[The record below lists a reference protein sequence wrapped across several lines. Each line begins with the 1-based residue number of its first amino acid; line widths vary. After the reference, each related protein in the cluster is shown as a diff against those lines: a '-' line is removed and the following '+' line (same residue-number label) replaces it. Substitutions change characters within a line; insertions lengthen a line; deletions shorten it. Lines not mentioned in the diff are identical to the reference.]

1 MHKRQLLSQNGL
13 RHDSQLLLLNG
24 NSSLFSSFLCRST
37 IFVSFLKKKIGAVNA
52 APISAI
58 KLPHPK
64 GVPCV
69 VADFRRQL
77 AQGRVQFVPLI
88 TNAVSFVLAETA
100 WTMTAS
106 VALYIRLQR
115 SRKASQSA
123 RPRRGYHRPFY
134 GWWVSA
140 PFGIAAKLPRLMP
153 SIVFSAPSSHH
164 QAP

>member
-1 MHKRQLLSQNGL
+1 MPKRQLLSQNGL
-13 RHDSQLLLLNG
+13 RHDSQLLLLTG

-134 GWWVSA
+134 GW
-140 PFGIAAKLPRLMP
+140 
-153 SIVFSAPSSHH
+153 
-164 QAP
+164 